1 MALINCKECGKEM
14 SSTAKIC
21 PGCHYDREKVEQE
34 KQSFTNVILMFIIL
48 IIVVFGSFFGL
59 FDELIESLKFNN

>member
-34 KQSFTNVILMFIIL
+34 KRSFTKVVLMLIIL
-48 IIVVFGSFFGL
+48 AIVVFGNIFGL
-59 FDELIESLKFNN
+59 FDELIAS